1 MSNILSTTNMILH
14 GYGHYNNNSY
24 YSNGYEKFDKS
35 IPLIVGESLSF
46 LGFKVEISE
55 VNKNDIVIN
64 VYKYEFIEKKNN
76 ENIYDYLFKYSY
88 TIKDTSNFYIE
99 RYNYTSGKYEDFQID
114 SGEFVIRLK
123 EEV

>member
-14 GYGHYNNNSY
+14 GFGHYNNNSY

-46 LGFKVEISE
+46 LGFKVEIAE

-88 TIKDTSNFYIE
+88 TIKDTSNVYIE
-99 RYNYTSGKYEDFQID
+99 RYNYTSGRYEDFQID

>member
-1 MSNILSTTNMILH
+1 MSNILSTTNMVLH
-14 GYGHYNNNSY
+14 GFGHYNNNSY

-88 TIKDTSNFYIE
+88 TIKDTSNVYIE
-99 RYNYTSGKYEDFQID
+99 RYNYTSGRYEDFQID